1 MELRMLSDEGD
12 LLHIET
18 VGGKVQPEL
27 PKAFGPL
34 DALLGSRGYGQRMM
48 LNLTET
54 RFIDS
59 SGLSW
64 LVVCHK
70 RFIQASGKLV
80 VHSIRPT
87 IMDLLKMMRL
97 ELVLNL
103 AEDESAARELIGD
116 EQP

>member
-12 LLHIET
+12 VLHIET
-18 VGGKVQPEL
+18 VGSKVQPEL
-27 PKAFGPL
+27 PKAFAPL
-34 DALLGSRGYGQRMM
+34 DELLGSRGYGQRVM

-70 RFIQASGKLV
+70 RFIQAGGRLV
-80 VHSIRPT
+80 IHSVRAT

-97 ELVLNL
+97 EMVLNL
-103 AEDESAARELIGD
+103 AEDESAARKLIGD

>member
-1 MELRMLSDEGD
+1 MELRILSDEGD

-18 VGGKVQPEL
+18 VGSKVQPEL
-27 PKAFGPL
+27 PKAFAPL
-34 DALLGSRGYGQRMM
+34 DALLGSGGYGQRMM

-70 RFIQASGKLV
+70 RFIQGNGKLV
-80 VHSIRPT
+80 IHSVRPT
-87 IMDLLKMMRL
+87 IMDLFKMMRL

-103 AEDESAARELIGD
+103 AEDEPAARKLMGD